1 MAGKPT
7 GIKIIKENFENALK
21 MAGISKIKLAAAS
34 GVPLRLL
41 QRNINT
47 TGRINHENLIAL
59 CEVLDADPRYIIE
72 SDFQEYKKWCTAEK
86 LSRNPFTGEP
96 VPEWME
102 ENKKRIDPNGI
113 YIQQFRDY
121 SSEHDLTN
129 YVKKLYEAL
138 YAHLMRFEFFRLRSD
153 KDKSEII
160 NELFDF
166 TLIEINKKTDDL
178 SVLWSLDDENEDS

>member
-72 SDFQEYKKWCTAEK
+72 SDFEHYKKWSNVEN
-86 LSRNPFTGEP
+86 LSRDFFTGE
-96 VPEWME
+96 VKKGWME
-102 ENKKRIDPNGI
+102 ENKNRIDPNGI
-113 YIQQFRDY
+113 YIQRFYEY
-121 SSEHDLTN
+121 SSKAETEN
-129 YVKKLYEAL
+129 YHLKLYEAL
-138 YAHLMRFEFFRLRSD
+138 DADLMRYEFYRLRSD
-153 KDKSEII
+153 EDKSKII
-160 NELFDF
+160 NDLFNSAIDA
-166 TLIEINKKTDDL
+166 INAKMDDL
-178 SVLWSLDDENEDS
+178 SEWWSLDDEDEDQ